1 MTGVNDAPRFRGTLG
16 VIAMAGHTLLDAKSA
31 NQADRAPGGEAAMAA
46 NAAGAALRALFERA
60 LDSAEAML
68 RVPAPQRHR
77 GIHRARKAIREARA
91 LLRLAGSELGVAASA
106 CDETIRGL
114 GARLSDVRDAHA
126 AVETYD
132 RIAAKHRLPGDIR
145 DALVRRRHHALQT
158 LLSADPGLERLRAAL
173 ADARREAAALPWPS
187 VDAGA
192 LLRTFLRT
200 ADKLRRRHALPHGE
214 RRRHRLRRRLRRW
227 QMQSEIVRELL
238 QTDGIDSV
246 AAVSAVQAWQLLA
259 DDAGLRVQ
267 AERARLLARERDLR
281 LLQAAAAA
289 CEDVDVAPLRRRVH
303 RQLRKT
309 RARLRRAMKRS
320 GAESPES

>member
-1 MTGVNDAPRFRGTLG
+1 MRHRNGRTD
-16 VIAMAGHTLLDAKSA
+16 TLLDAKSA
-31 NQADRAPGGEAAMAA
+31 NHADRAQGGEAATAA
-46 NAAGAALRALFERA
+46 DAAAAALRALFERA

-68 RVPAPQRHR
+68 RVAAPQRHR
-77 GIHRARKAIREARA
+77 GIHRARKAMREARA
-91 LLRLAGSELGVAASA
+91 LLRLAHGELGAEAAV

-114 GARLSDVRDAHA
+114 CARLSDVRDAHA
-126 AVETYD
+126 AIETYD

-145 DALVRRRHHALQT
+145 GALVRRRRHALQT
-158 LLSADPGLERLRAAL
+158 LLSADPGLQGLRAAL
-173 ADARREAAALPWPS
+173 ADVRRGASALPWPS

-246 AAVSAVQAWQLLA
+246 AGVSAAHARRLLA
-259 DDAGLRVQ
+259 DDDGLHVQ

-281 LLQAAAAA
+281 LLQAAAAE
-289 CEDVDVAPLRRRVH
+289 CEGVDVAPLRRRVH

-309 RARLRRAMKRS
+309 RARLRRAMKHS
-320 GAESPES
+320 GAESPEN